1 MEKKQEKKIF
11 KKREEKKVK
20 IQENYENKNKINE
33 DIDIFFQKTIQNTI
47 SAFILSLISIIINF
61 VCNIPLL
68 RKISKESY
76 GVAKV
81 YFELAFTLVNFI
93 PREAL
98 RRTSQKFCPDKDP
111 EKENEKFTTLSQ
123 INYLFLFFT
132 SIYSIFLFFCF
143 MIFTDSEKLHENYIQ
158 LIIYMLVALLEMIIE
173 PSILYMNLTMENKFL
188 PITAS
193 SLSRVISNTILLMFF
208 DIDLWSFT
216 LSRVIGSSVY
226 ISYLTYLGVFKYK
239 LNFYSFYPRN
249 FKSLI
254 FDKLSDNGTNLIYLR
269 EILYQFIKLNLL
281 NLILSKCQNLVL
293 SFILK
298 SSDEE
303 KSDYS
308 FISQNFI
315 LITKYLL
322 DPIIDAFYN
331 LVNKIKYIER
341 KRGEYVKPENDINKI
356 KDDTNNAQEF
366 ETKTESDSQKM
377 EELVEKANINPE
389 NDEAKEA
396 KKEINYDLSI
406 KLLQFFIKI
415 FVLIG
420 VLIIPYYIL
429 IGTEVM
435 GLIYGSKWQNNT
447 IDKIGENYAYYVIIV
462 AISDLIKNLGNA
474 INNAEQMSLS
484 YTSLISNAIFLT
496 FFMYVLSKWDIC
508 GLIISNVLSAVF
520 LINFN
525 LYIIFCGKSQKNNF
539 NNDNESPL
547 YEDILIFINKC
558 FLSFK
563 SIGVTIVSII
573 IGGVIKITIAQYV
586 SVIIT
591 ILIIS
596 LVGLINIIFIY
607 KFEYNNFVKDLNLIK
622 TYNNVKE

>member
-1 MEKKQEKKIF
+1 M
-11 KKREEKKVK
+11 
-20 IQENYENKNKINE
+20 
-33 DIDIFFQKTIQNTI
+33 
-47 SAFILSLISIIINF
+47 LI
-61 VCNIPLL
+61 
-68 RKISKESY
+68 E
-76 GVAKV
+76 
-81 YFELAFTLVNFI
+81 T
-93 PREAL
+93 
-98 RRTSQKFCPDKDP
+98 
-111 EKENEKFTTLSQ
+111 
-123 INYLFLFFT
+123 
-132 SIYSIFLFFCF
+132 
-143 MIFTDSEKLHENYIQ
+143 
-158 LIIYMLVALLEMIIE
+158 
-173 PSILYMNLTMENKFL
+173 SILYMNLNMENKFL

-193 SLSRVISNTILLMFF
+193 SLSRVISNTILIMFF

-216 LSRVIGSSVY
+216 LSRVIGSTVY
-226 ISYLTYLGVFKYK
+226 ITYLLYLGLFKYK
-239 LNFYSFYPRN
+239 LNFFIFYPKN

-254 FDKLSDNGTNLIYLR
+254 FDKSSDNGTNLIYLR

-331 LVNKIKYIER
+331 LVNKIKYIEK
-341 KRGEYVKPENDINKI
+341 KRGDYIRPKNDINKI
-356 KDDTNNAQEF
+356 KDDTNTSQEF

-389 NDEAKEA
+389 NDEVKEP

-406 KLLQFFIKI
+406 KLLQLFIKI
-415 FVLIG
+415 LIFIG
-420 VLIIPYYIL
+420 ILIIPYYIL

-435 GLIYGSKWQNNT
+435 GLIYGSKWKNNT
-447 IDKIGENYAYYVIIV
+447 IDKIGDNYSYFVIIV

-474 INNAEQMSLS
+474 VNNAEQMNLS

-496 FFMYVLSKWDIC
+496 FFMYILSKWDIC
-508 GLIISNVLSAVF
+508 GLIISNVLSAIF
-520 LINFN
+520 LINFD
-525 LYIIFCGKSQKNNF
+525 LYIIFCGKNQKNKM
-539 NNDNESPL
+539 NNDNESPF
-547 YEDILIFINKC
+547 YEDIMIFVTKC
-558 FLSFK
+558 FLSIK
-563 SIGVTIVSII
+563 SIGITLVSII
-573 IGGVIKITIAQYV
+573 IGVIIKKTIAQYV
-586 SVIIT
+586 PV
-591 ILIIS
+591 LIIIISVS

-622 TYNNVKE
+622 TYNNSKE

>member
-1 MEKKQEKKIF
+1 MEKKQEKKLF

-20 IQENYENKNKINE
+20 IQENYENKVKTNE
-33 DIDIFFQKTIQNTI
+33 DIDLFFQKTIQNTI
-47 SAFILSLISIIINF
+47 SAFVLSLISIIINF
-61 VCNIPLL
+61 ICNIPLL
-68 RKISKESY
+68 RKVSKESY

-98 RRTSQKFCPDKDP
+98 RRASQKFCPDKDP
-111 EKENEKFTTLSQ
+111 EKENEKFITLSQ

-132 SIYSIFLFFCF
+132 SIFSIFLFFCF

-158 LIIYMLVALLEMIIE
+158 LIIYIIMSLLEMLIE
-173 PSILYMNLTMENKFL
+173 PSVLYMNLTMENKFL
-188 PITAS
+188 PITAA
-193 SLSRVISNTILLMFF
+193 SLSRVISNTILIMFF
-208 DIDLWSFT
+208 DMDLWSFT

-226 ISYLTYLGVFKYK
+226 ILYLFFLGVFKYK
-239 LNFYSFYPRN
+239 LNFFSYYPKN
-249 FKSLI
+249 FKSFI
-254 FDKLSDNGTNLIYLR
+254 FDKISDNGTNLMYLR
-269 EILYQFIKLNLL
+269 EILYQFLKLNLL
-281 NLILSKCQNLVL
+281 NLILSKCQSLVL

-308 FISQNFI
+308 FISQNFLI
-315 LITKYLL
+315 ITKFLL
-322 DPIIDAFYN
+322 DPIVDAFYN
-331 LVNKIKYIER
+331 LVNKIKYIEK
-341 KRGEYVKPENDINKI
+341 KRGEYIKPENDINKI
-356 KDDTNNAQEF
+356 KEDTNNTQEF

-389 NDEAKEA
+389 NDEVKES

-415 FVLIG
+415 LVFIG
-420 VLIIPYYIL
+420 ILIIPYYIL

-435 GLIYGSKWQNNT
+435 GLIFGSKWQNNN
-447 IDKIGENYAYYVIIV
+447 IDKIGESYSYYVIFV

-496 FFMYVLSKWDIC
+496 FFMYILSKWDIC

-525 LYIIFCGKSQKNNF
+525 LYIIFCGKSQKNKI
-539 NNDNESPL
+539 NNDNESPI
-547 YEDILIFINKC
+547 YEDILIFVTKC
-558 FLSFK
+558 FLSIK
-563 SIGVTIVSII
+563 SLGITLASII
-573 IGGVIKITIAQYV
+573 IGGIIKITIAQYV
-586 SVIIT
+586 SAS
-591 ILIIS
+591 ILILSVS

-607 KFEYNNFVKDLNLIK
+607 KFEYNNFEKELNLIK
-622 TYNNVKE
+622 TYNSVKE

>member
-1 MEKKQEKKIF
+1 MEKKQEKKLF

-20 IQENYENKNKINE
+20 IQENYENKVKTNE
-33 DIDIFFQKTIQNTI
+33 DIDLFFQKTIQNTI
-47 SAFILSLISIIINF
+47 SAFVLSLISIIINF
-61 VCNIPLL
+61 ICNIPLL
-68 RKISKESY
+68 RKVSKESY

-98 RRTSQKFCPDKDP
+98 RRASQKFCPDKDP
-111 EKENEKFTTLSQ
+111 EKENEKFITLSQ

-132 SIYSIFLFFCF
+132 SIFSIFLFFCF

-158 LIIYMLVALLEMIIE
+158 LIIYIIMSLLEMLIE
-173 PSILYMNLTMENKFL
+173 PSVLYMNLTMENKFL
-188 PITAS
+188 PITAA
-193 SLSRVISNTILLMFF
+193 SLSRVISNTILILFF
-208 DIDLWSFT
+208 DMDLWSFT

-226 ISYLTYLGVFKYK
+226 ILYLLFLGVFKYK
-239 LNFYSFYPRN
+239 LNFFSYYPKN
-249 FKSLI
+249 FKSFI
-254 FDKLSDNGTNLIYLR
+254 FDKISDNGTNLMYLR
-269 EILYQFIKLNLL
+269 EILYQFLKLNLL
-281 NLILSKCQNLVL
+281 NLILSKCQSLVL

-308 FISQNFI
+308 FISQNFLI
-315 LITKYLL
+315 ITKFLL
-322 DPIIDAFYN
+322 DPIVDAFYN
-331 LVNKIKYIER
+331 LVNKIKYIEK
-341 KRGEYVKPENDINKI
+341 KRGEYIKPENDINKI
-356 KDDTNNAQEF
+356 KEDTNNTQEF

-389 NDEAKEA
+389 NDEVKES

-415 FVLIG
+415 LVFIG
-420 VLIIPYYIL
+420 ILIIPYYIL

-435 GLIYGSKWQNNT
+435 GLIFGSKWQNNN
-447 IDKIGENYAYYVIIV
+447 IDKIGESYSYYVIFV

-496 FFMYVLSKWDIC
+496 FFMYILSKWDIC

-525 LYIIFCGKSQKNNF
+525 LYIIFCGKSQKNKI
-539 NNDNESPL
+539 NNDNESPI
-547 YEDILIFINKC
+547 YEDILIFVTKC
-558 FLSFK
+558 FLSIK
-563 SIGVTIVSII
+563 SLGITLASII
-573 IGGVIKITIAQYV
+573 IGGIIKKTIAQYV
-586 SVIIT
+586 SAS
-591 ILIIS
+591 ILILSVS

-607 KFEYNNFVKDLNLIK
+607 KFEYNNFEKELNLIK
-622 TYNNVKE
+622 TYNSVKE

>member
-1 MEKKQEKKIF
+1 MEKKQEKKLF

-20 IQENYENKNKINE
+20 IQENYENKVKTNE
-33 DIDIFFQKTIQNTI
+33 DIDLFFQKTIQNTI
-47 SAFILSLISIIINF
+47 SAFFLSLISIIINF
-61 VCNIPLL
+61 ICNIPLL
-68 RKISKESY
+68 RKVSKESY

-98 RRTSQKFCPDKDP
+98 RRASQKFCPDKDP
-111 EKENEKFTTLSQ
+111 EKENEKFITLSQ

-132 SIYSIFLFFCF
+132 SIFSIFLFFCF

-158 LIIYMLVALLEMIIE
+158 LIIYIIMSLLEMLIE
-173 PSILYMNLTMENKFL
+173 PSVLYMNLTMENKFL
-188 PITAS
+188 PITAA
-193 SLSRVISNTILLMFF
+193 SLSRVISNTILILFF
-208 DIDLWSFT
+208 DMDLWSFT

-226 ISYLTYLGVFKYK
+226 ILYLFFLGVFKYK
-239 LNFYSFYPRN
+239 LNFFSYYPKN
-249 FKSLI
+249 FKSFI
-254 FDKLSDNGTNLIYLR
+254 FDKISDNGTNLMYLR

-281 NLILSKCQNLVL
+281 NLILSKCQSLVL

-308 FISQNFI
+308 FISQNFLI
-315 LITKYLL
+315 ITKFLL
-322 DPIIDAFYN
+322 DTIVDAFYN
-331 LVNKIKYIER
+331 LVNKIKYIEK
-341 KRGEYVKPENDINKI
+341 KRGEYIKPENDINKI
-356 KDDTNNAQEF
+356 KEDTNNTQEF
-366 ETKTESDSQKM
+366 ETRTESDSQKM

-389 NDEAKEA
+389 NDEVKES

-415 FVLIG
+415 LVFIG
-420 VLIIPYYIL
+420 ILIIPYYIL

-435 GLIYGSKWQNNT
+435 GLIFGSKWQNNN
-447 IDKIGENYAYYVIIV
+447 IDKIGESYSYYVIFV

-496 FFMYVLSKWDIC
+496 FFMYILSKWDIC
-508 GLIISNVLSAVF
+508 GLIISNVLSSVF

-525 LYIIFCGKSQKNNF
+525 LYIIFCGKSQKNKI
-539 NNDNESPL
+539 NNDNESPI
-547 YEDILIFINKC
+547 YEDILIFVTKC
-558 FLSFK
+558 FLSIK
-563 SIGVTIVSII
+563 SLGITLASII
-573 IGGVIKITIAQYV
+573 IGGIIKKSIAQYV
-586 SVIIT
+586 SAS
-591 ILIIS
+591 ILILSVS

-607 KFEYNNFVKDLNLIK
+607 KFEYNNFEKELNLIK
-622 TYNNVKE
+622 TYNSVKE